1 MKEDSPRGYKVY
13 GFHGKSYIYGFHTV
27 QRYGMSEK
35 RTSIQVYEPTRKEL
49 IRVRGELESEN
60 GKRRSLDDVIL
71 ELIKFWREKHN

>member
-1 MKEDSPRGYKVY
+1 
-13 GFHGKSYIYGFHTV
+13 
-27 QRYGMSEK
+27 MSEK